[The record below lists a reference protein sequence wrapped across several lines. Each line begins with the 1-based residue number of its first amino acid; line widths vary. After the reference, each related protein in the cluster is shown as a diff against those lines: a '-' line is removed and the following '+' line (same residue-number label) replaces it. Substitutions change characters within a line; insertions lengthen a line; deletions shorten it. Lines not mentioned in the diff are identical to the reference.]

1 MRKVVS
7 KYVSILII
15 FLLFTAIVILAC
27 GCDKKDNEGND
38 SDSAIE
44 ADYKSEA
51 DTSEKPIDINETTPE
66 TTEED
71 TMSVDTGDNNTDVV
85 TTPEYVP
92 LVALATKTDLSRQR
106 PIEHD

>member
-15 FLLFTAIVILAC
+15 FTFTAIVILAC
-27 GCDKKDNEGND
+27 GCDKKTMRND

-51 DTSEKPIDINETTPE
+51 DTSEND
-66 TTEED
+66 
-71 TMSVDTGDNNTDVV
+71 
-85 TTPEYVP
+85 
-92 LVALATKTDLSRQR
+92 
-106 PIEHD
+106 